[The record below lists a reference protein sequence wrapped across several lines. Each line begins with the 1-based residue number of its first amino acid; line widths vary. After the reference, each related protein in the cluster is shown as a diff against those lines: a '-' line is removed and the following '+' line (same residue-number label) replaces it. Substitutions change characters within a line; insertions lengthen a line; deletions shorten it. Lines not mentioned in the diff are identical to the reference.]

1 MNNNLERPLLEAL
14 LKINNLN
21 DFKPFREYLAG
32 QLEMH
37 KTRLVFMADDRQ
49 VHNLQGRA
57 QALKELMDLIE
68 GAPAALDKATGR

>member
-1 MNNNLERPLLEAL
+1 MISKSDRALQEAL

-21 DFKPFREYLAG
+21 DFLAFREYLAAT
-32 QLEMH
+32 LEDY
-37 KTRLVFMADDRQ
+37 KTRLVHMADDRQ

-68 GAPAALDKATGR
+68 SAPAVLDKATGR

>member
-1 MNNNLERPLLEAL
+1 MISKTDRALLEAL

-21 DFKPFREYLAG
+21 EFAAFREYLSEV
-32 QLEMH
+32 LEEH

-57 QALKELMDLIE
+57 QALSELRDLIE
-68 GAPAALDKATGR
+68 SAPAALDKATGR

>member
-1 MNNNLERPLLEAL
+1 MSNNLERPLLEAL

-21 DFKPFREYLAG
+21 DFKAFREYLTE
-32 QLEMH
+32 QLETH

>member
-1 MNNNLERPLLEAL
+1 MSNNLERPLLEAL

-21 DFKPFREYLAG
+21 DFKAFREYLTE
-32 QLEMH
+32 QLETH

-57 QALKELMDLIE
+57 QALKELIDLIE

>member
-1 MNNNLERPLLEAL
+1 MNNKTDRALLEAL
-14 LKINNLN
+14 LRINNLN
-21 DFKPFREYLAG
+21 DFSAFREYLVE
-32 QLEMH
+32 QLEEH

-57 QALKELMDLIE
+57 QALSELIDLIE

>member
-1 MNNNLERPLLEAL
+1 MYNKSDRVLLEAL

-21 DFKPFREYLAG
+21 EFSAFREYLAG
-32 QLEMH
+32 VLEDH
-37 KTRLVFMADDRQ
+37 KSRLVFMADDRQ

-57 QALKELMDLIE
+57 QALRELIDLIE

>member
-1 MNNNLERPLLEAL
+1 MSNKTNRALLEAL

-21 DFKPFREYLAG
+21 DFSAFRDYLAES
-32 QLEMH
+32 LEEH

-57 QALKELMDLIE
+57 QALSELIDLIE

>member
-1 MNNNLERPLLEAL
+1 MNNKTDRALLEAL
-14 LKINNLN
+14 LRINNLN
-21 DFKPFREYLAG
+21 DFSAFREYLAG
-32 QLEMH
+32 QLEEH

-57 QALKELMDLIE
+57 QALSELIDLIE

>member
-1 MNNNLERPLLEAL
+1 MSNKTDRALLEAL

-21 DFKPFREYLAG
+21 DFSAFREHLAET
-32 QLEMH
+32 LEEH

-57 QALKELMDLIE
+57 QALKELIDLIE